1 MNIFL
6 VRTPVTPGNTAPR
19 VLVST
24 SSKEWMR
31 GFVRSGEVNLDLT
44 IIILTILRTI
54 LTILIIL
61 TILSLRLDF
70 QQLSVGYSSSSPTGC
85 VSGTTDYLSFSTPV
99 IVIILVINVT
109 TNIIITTGTV
119 DLQRAG
125 KEGRPVGRP
134 SLLPL
139 TDSKIHTKDAKL

>member
-1 MNIFL
+1 MDEGVCQIRCFQFTLIF
-6 VRTPVTPGNTAPR
+6 VTFTII
-19 VLVST
+19 T
-24 SSKEWMR
+24 T
-31 GFVRSGEVNLDLT
+31 T
-44 IIILTILRTI
+44 IIITN
-54 LTILIIL
+54 IIF
-61 TILSLRLDF
+61 IRLDF

-99 IVIILVINVT
+99 IIIVINVT
-109 TNIIITTGTV
+109 TNIITTTKTV